1 MKHLNPF
8 CRPIKSIH
16 RFWLFAAALCFHS
29 CAAYKPVT
37 PNEGAQLPCFDAATE
52 LRYLRQHPDGVD
64 TVLISM
70 CGMDSCV
77 GSYGRTIGLMD
88 FLQQTFGLSA
98 VSEAALKPE
107 SRAKHWLLLNGSMRT
122 VAVLGSSS
130 RGRGHWLRTC
140 SGQLFPA
147 EIYEPSGVLWTL
159 HEVKHPV
166 TAADPLKL
174 SRGAVLTYKF
184 RYLDTAKLWQTDTL
198 KLKLSRFHDRVQGRF
213 VRYHGQ
219 IQEPGVRYGMV
230 DAAFS
235 DEKTPSVLWLF
246 PDEVCRPVPENFEG
260 SCRFLWL
267 SQSTVQQWLQ
277 SRRVAPFFF
286 GTFSHPLEGTL
297 FASLE
302 DQRLVHA
309 YPLRLRGVSTTVEAC
324 FLQFQGGTLQ
334 FLPCAGNPLVLSAA
348 TDVARLELMAVE

>member
-8 CRPIKSIH
+8 YRPNKSIH
-16 RFWLFAAALCFHS
+16 TLWMFAAALCFHS
-29 CAAYKPVT
+29 CMARRPATSTEVAP
-37 PNEGAQLPCFDAATE
+37 LPCFNAATE
-52 LRYLRQHPDGVD
+52 LRYLRQQPERVD

-70 CGMDSCV
+70 CGVDSCL
-77 GSYGRTIGLMD
+77 GSEGKTVGLMD
-88 FLQQTFGLSA
+88 FLHQTFGLSG
-98 VSEAALKPE
+98 VSAADLKPE
-107 SRAKHWLLLNGSMRT
+107 PRAKHRLLLNGSMRT
-122 VAVLGSSS
+122 VAVSGSTD
-130 RGRGHWLRTC
+130 RRRGHWLRTC

-184 RYLDTAKLWQTDTL
+184 RFLDTAKLWQTDTL
-198 KLKLSRFHDRVQGRF
+198 KLKLSRFDDRVQGRY

-219 IQEPGVRYGMV
+219 MQEPGVRYGMV

-246 PDEVCRPVPENFEG
+246 PEEVCRPMPEGFEG

-267 SQSTVQQWLQ
+267 SPSALHGGLQ
-277 SRRVAPFFF
+277 SRRVTPFFF
-286 GTFSHPLEGTL
+286 GTFSYPMEGTL
-297 FASLE
+297 LASLE
-302 DQRLVHA
+302 EQRLLHH
-309 YPLRLRGVSTTVEAC
+309 YPMKLRGVSTVVEAS
-324 FLQFQGGTLQ
+324 FLQFQGGSLQ
-334 FLPCAGNPLVLSAA
+334 FLPCAGNPLVLAAA
-348 TDVARLELMAVE
+348 TDVASLELMAVE